1 MPIRPGKKGTAIR
14 TASFFVILLIV
25 FSCVPQKTVKVP
37 SEEVTPSLLMQE
49 ISFDNINSLTGSA
62 GIRIFNEEE
71 YSAYLTG
78 VMNYRKPNSFSVSVF
93 GPFGVT
99 VMKMLIADGFLEIYV
114 PKKDTLYIT
123 RLNIPFILPDSEM
136 LKGYNADV
144 RETDDDFILDLYSF
158 VDEDRILSSSYYF
171 DNETLGN
178 HRIDKYNSDKLIFTL
193 IIDETTQDNIPSEFS
208 VIAGKSRFEITAKDL
223 TANTDIP
230 EKAFSHMKAPHV
242 RPIQDFLRTLA
253 PNQ

>member
-1 MPIRPGKKGTAIR
+1 LPIRPGKKGTAIR
-14 TASFFVILLIV
+14 TASFFVILLLV
-25 FSCVPQKTVKVP
+25 FSCVPKKTVKLP
-37 SEEVTPSLLMQE
+37 SSAATPSLLIQE
-49 ISFDNINSLTGSA
+49 ITFDNITTLTGSA

-99 VMKMLIADGFLEIYV
+99 VMKMLIADGFLEVYV
-114 PKKDTLYIT
+114 PKKDKLYIT
-123 RLNIPFILPDSEM
+123 ELDIPFILPDSEM
-136 LKGYNADV
+136 LKGYDADV
-144 RETDDDFILDLYSF
+144 RETDDEFILDLYSF

-223 TANTDIP
+223 NINQNIP
-230 EKAFSHMKAPHV
+230 ERAFSHMKAPHV
-242 RPIQDFLRTLA
+242 RPIQDFLRNLD
-253 PNQ
+253 PNR